1 MPWTEILGGATG
13 GLAVLIVAALFL
25 GKVVTEK
32 IADTATKLVEGRLK
46 RAEELHKSSL
56 AFASVVDTDLRTR
69 RIPLYAELWEKTG
82 LLPMWPWNTELEYE
96 ALHQLTR
103 DFRGWYFM
111 QGGMYLSTSA
121 RDAYF
126 EVQKCITAILDNNKV
141 GPVSHEDYKV
151 IRDKCSA
158 LRTEL
163 SEDLL
168 SRRAAPLVNVRT
180 NG

>member
-13 GLAVLIVAALFL
+13 GLAVLIVFALFL
-25 GKVVTEK
+25 GKVITEK
-32 IADTATKLVEGRLK
+32 MADTATKLVDGRLK

-69 RIPLYAELWEKTG
+69 RIPVYAELWQKTG

-103 DFRGWYFM
+103 DFRSWYFE

-121 RDAYF
+121 RNAYF
-126 EVQKCITAILDNNKV
+126 EVQKCINAILEK
-141 GPVSHEDYKV
+141 GKAGRISHDDYMAV
-151 IRDKCSA
+151 RDKCSA

-163 SEDLL
+163 AEDLL
-168 SRRAAPLVNVRT
+168 SRREAPSINVRT
-180 NG
+180 DG